1 MWKFIHHFRNLER
14 LHFDILEIG
23 PNIFYAFCTAF
34 NVSSFPLT
42 LYLAYGI
49 LLFKRRQMDK
59 LKERRFADVQ
69 HFENDYLCG
78 SGVKT
83 NMNSH

>member
-1 MWKFIHHFRNLER
+1 
-14 LHFDILEIG
+14 
-23 PNIFYAFCTAF
+23 
-34 NVSSFPLT
+34 
-42 LYLAYGI
+42 
-49 LLFKRRQMDK
+49 MDK

-83 NMNSH
+83 NMNSDQDFSLFGLMSDSENMQKEYWKLQKYEITSCL